1 MNTTASTTRPSL
13 GLLLFTGRYPDD
25 SGGDA
30 IRRAADL
37 VRAAEAAGWDSAWIT
52 EHHFNPHLES
62 SSSTLVAAHLLGA
75 TGRMHIGTA
84 AAVLSVHHPLALA
97 EHAALLDHLAPGRFT
112 LGVARGMPT
121 VDFEVLGGGSERG
134 EPEVFAA
141 ALDVLLAGLAG
152 DAVRGD
158 GTHFDI
164 PEVRVAP
171 EPRQGIEVA
180 VAANTESTV
189 RAAAVRGLPMLM
201 SPVLPTELKVGL
213 LEMYRHLAAD
223 AGHEP
228 DAVEHCDAA
237 TVLVAP
243 TREQGV
249 RRLHDTWVPWFVDVQ
264 RDAPLLR
271 PPESPYSIE
280 DFRGMADIQPVGAAA
295 DVADELIERMQRL
308 GVRRTM
314 LIVDATG
321 SDEDAHRT
329 VAELAGALDLEP
341 GEI

>member
-1 MNTTASTTRPSL
+1 MTTTDTTTRPSL
-13 GLLLFTGRYPDD
+13 GLLLFTGRYPVDT
-25 SGGDA
+25 GGDA
-30 IRRAADL
+30 MRRAAAL
-37 VRAAEAAGWDSAWIT
+37 ATTAEAAGWDSAWIT

-75 TGRMHIGTA
+75 TERLHVGTA

-121 VDFEVLGGGSERG
+121 VDFEVLGGGAERG
-134 EPEVFAA
+134 EPEAFAA
-141 ALDVLLAGLAG
+141 ALDVLLAGLTG
-152 DAVRGD
+152 EAVHGD

-164 PEVRVAP
+164 PGVRVAP

-201 SPVLPTELKVGL
+201 SPVLPTELKVAL
-213 LEMYRHLAAD
+213 LEMYHHLADA
-223 AGHEP
+223 AGHDPE
-228 DAVEHCDAA
+228 AVEHCDAA

-243 TREQGV
+243 TREDGV
-249 RRLHDTWVPWFVDVQ
+249 RQLYETWVPWFVDVQ

-280 DFRGMADIQPVGAAA
+280 AFRSMADIQPTGPAA
-295 DVADELIERMQRL
+295 DVAADLVERMERL

-321 SDEDAHRT
+321 VNDDALRT
-329 VAELAGALDLEP
+329 VTELAEAL
-341 GEI
+341 GFAQA